1 MMTVESE
8 REEKMSKSNLTG
20 RKVYR
25 DYGPAVLRD
34 VGHIV
39 SDSPDD
45 DGRVKISWDGISC
58 KNILAD
64 YLVRDYIESVLMST
78 IHDEGWTSTNGS
90 PIGIFYDSD

>member
-20 RKVYR
+20 RKVYA
-25 DYGPAVLRD
+25 DYGPLVLRD

-45 DGRVKISWDGISC
+45 DGHVKISWDENNLGC
-58 KNILAD
+58 
-64 YLVRDYIESVLMST
+64 YYYITTVHMST
-78 IHDEGWTSTNGS
+78 IHEEGWTSTNGS

>member
-1 MMTVESE
+1 
-8 REEKMSKSNLTG
+8 MSKDNLTG

-45 DGRVKISWDGISC
+45 DGRVKISWDG
-58 KNILAD
+58 N
-64 YLVRDYIESVLMST
+64 YLVRDYIESVLIST
-78 IHDEGWTSTNGS
+78 IHEEGWTSTNGS